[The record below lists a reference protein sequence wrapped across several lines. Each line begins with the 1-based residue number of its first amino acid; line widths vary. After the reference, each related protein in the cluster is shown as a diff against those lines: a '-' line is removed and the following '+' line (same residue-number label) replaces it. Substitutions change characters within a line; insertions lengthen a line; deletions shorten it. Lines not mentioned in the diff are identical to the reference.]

1 MDAIPAEKIK
11 NGDRISVSVV
21 NTRAKPAVPPV
32 PDRHVVGW
40 TCPWKVYAG
49 GALQR
54 DVRLARP
61 KEGERR
67 LAPPDAGENLLAD
80 RASTRSAWQR
90 CPSWLVKFDA
100 TEKDG
105 DARVYRL
112 TQCERNA
119 GMLNVFTD
127 AFLRHGNGNYRL
139 SFEARARC
147 GDPVPLEAHL
157 LSNEKRATSKFTIPN
172 DGEWHRFSEA
182 MAIDFGP
189 AVTDLA
195 ALQFKVSA
203 PADEL
208 CFKDLSLTKEE

>member
-1 MDAIPAEKIK
+1 VNVSAKSAIPA
-11 NGDRISVSVV
+11 
-21 NTRAKPAVPPV
+21 V
-32 PDRHVVGW
+32 PDRHVVDW
-40 TCPWKVYAG
+40 TCPWKVYVG
-49 GALQR
+49 SALQR

-127 AFLRHGNGNYRL
+127 AFLRHGNGKYRL

-147 GDPVPLEAHL
+147 GDSVPFEAHL
-157 LSNEKRATSKFTIPN
+157 FSNEKRTAAKFTIPN
-172 DGEWHRFSEA
+172 DGAWHRFDISLA
-182 MAIDFGP
+182 TDFDMD
-189 AVTDLA
+189 VTELA
-195 ALQFKVSA
+195 ALFLKAASL
-203 PADEL
+203 PADEV
-208 CFKDLSLTKEE
+208 CFKNLSLTKEPK